1 MPRNGFFFLFMAVL
15 LTETEK
21 KQENKCATEDSEH
34 SRCRSWKRC
43 SRYVTGTPEVKT
55 GVAESPAH
63 FDARAEVKDVGLQS
77 VSGQGCVVCLLREN
91 ARAREAVS
99 YSATRSWV
107 RLSSQP

>member
-21 KQENKCATEDSEH
+21 QGNKCSAEDLEP

-43 SRYVTGTPEVKT
+43 SHYVTGTPEVET

-63 FDARAEVKDVGLQS
+63 LDARAEVKDAGLQS

-91 ARAREAVS
+91 ARAREAVR
-99 YSATRSWV
+99 YSATGPWV
-107 RLSSQP
+107 R